1 MVYEING
8 NVVFGKAFTVPSYPE
23 PIIKDIFGDNVS
35 KFDAIDEADRNKNR
49 DSTISS
55 TCCQLTRNAELGKLI
70 LIKFREYVYRR
81 NAELGISGNGVEL
94 LQSFY
99 LIECGLLAGMLDECS
114 SMILAMPT
122 NEVLTI
128 EIKEKFAKACKSADH
143 IKELV

>member
-8 NVVFGKAFTVPSYPE
+8 NVVFGKAFIVPSYPE

-55 TCCQLTRNAELGKLI
+55 TYCQLTRNAELGKLI

-114 SMILAMPT
+114 VLILAMAENDIITP
-122 NEVLTI
+122 
-128 EIKEKFAKACKSADH
+128 EIKTKFSNACLSANH
-143 IKELV
+143 VLI

>member
-8 NVVFGKAFTVPSYPE
+8 NVVFGKAFIVPSYPE

-49 DSTISS
+49 DSSIAGL
-55 TCCQLTRNAELGKLI
+55 CCQITRNVELGKLI

-114 SMILAMPT
+114 GLILAMTENDIITP
-122 NEVLTI
+122 
-128 EIKEKFAKACKSADH
+128 EIKTKFSNACKSADH
-143 IKELV
+143 VLI

>member
-8 NVVFGKAFTVPSYPE
+8 NVVFGKAFIVPSYPE

-114 SMILAMPT
+114 GLILAMAENDIITP
-122 NEVLTI
+122 
-128 EIKEKFAKACKSADH
+128 EIKTKFSNACLSANH
-143 IKELV
+143 VLI